1 MSYVNVI
8 DITSRLPDARLPASA
23 HSRLES
29 IATKTS
35 FLEKVA
41 QVETFLACE
50 DYFLCIDSY
59 LADDPETFREA
70 YSVVHVLK
78 QSVWEKEETLSKDQ
92 ESEAVLLAY
101 AGLYDPGLANLKRY
115 APIGAG
121 AMARISRMFEES
133 ELKGMVDDAIRV
145 YRHMQTNSVSLGTAK
160 KLARRWLH

>member
-1 MSYVNVI
+1 MSGVI
-8 DITSRLPDARLPASA
+8 DITSRLAARSASA
-23 HSRLES
+23 PSSLES

-35 FLEKVA
+35 FFEKVVQA
-41 QVETFLACE
+41 GSFLTKE

-70 YSVVHVLK
+70 YLVVHVLK
-78 QSVWEKEETLSKDQ
+78 QSVGEKEEILSKDQ

-121 AMARISRMFEES
+121 AMARIDSMLKGS
-133 ELKGMVDDAIRV
+133 ELKARVDEAITV
-145 YRHMQTNSVSLGTAK
+145 YKHMQTNSVSIGTAK
-160 KLARRWLH
+160 KLASRWLH